1 MYNKKIRKLYEE
13 NYTAPVF
20 QSIREF
26 NNPFFIPSE
35 QVLLNK
41 ILTNI
46 NNGIPLYTKQGI
58 LPSTSSQL
66 PIQAQPTKTTSPPS
80 NPPLSSDITD
90 GTNDEV
96 EDEENLDPSVSD
108 EADYYQNEVYKQPG
122 TRFPYS
128 YDEII
133 DRDLGDERHLIA
145 YNKKDDTLHIAH
157 RGTDSIS
164 DVVTD
169 LLAQRFFRIGD
180 TKNIDFEDLSDF
192 STEKE
197 NIKYHIDIFEKAI
210 DKYGKDVKVI
220 FSGHSKGA
228 YDLQTVVNYL
238 ENGYKG
244 LERKY
249 TADDI
254 DYNAYLYNGY
264 PFQFEGENT
273 NLKIH
278 PRRIEGDLVSFP
290 YGRNH
295 PNLKTLVLPDTT
307 TTLQKH
313 NSDNFVNRD
322 MSIVPSQSNL
332 KEFGAEINEKDEKK
346 FLALNLMS
354 ELDKDNIE
362 EGLDK
367 RDQFYNYD
375 KLEREINI
383 LEKLIDIKKQY
394 KLKKIPTGLQKKLK
408 GVKSALSKE
417 NEKFIK
423 NRNEEL

>member
-58 LPSTSSQL
+58 LPTTSATL
-66 PIQAQPTKTTSPPS
+66 PTTQPTKTTSSPS
-80 NPPLSSDITD
+80 NPPLSSDTD

-122 TRFPYS
+122 SRFPYS

-197 NIKYHIDIFEKAI
+197 NIKYHIGIFEKAI

-254 DYNAYLYNGY
+254 NYKAYLYNGY

-307 TTLQKH
+307 STLQKH

-322 MSIVPSQSNL
+322 MSIVPSKSNL
-332 KEFGAEINEKDEKK
+332 KEFGVEINEKDEKK

>member
-1 MYNKKIRKLYEE
+1 M
-13 NYTAPVF
+13 
-20 QSIREF
+20 
-26 NNPFFIPSE
+26 
-35 QVLLNK
+35 
-41 ILTNI
+41 
-46 NNGIPLYTKQGI
+46 
-58 LPSTSSQL
+58 
-66 PIQAQPTKTTSPPS
+66 
-80 NPPLSSDITD
+80 
-90 GTNDEV
+90 
-96 EDEENLDPSVSD
+96 
-108 EADYYQNEVYKQPG
+108 
-122 TRFPYS
+122 
-128 YDEII
+128 
-133 DRDLGDERHLIA
+133 
-145 YNKKDDTLHIAH
+145 
-157 RGTDSIS
+157 
-164 DVVTD
+164 
-169 LLAQRFFRIGD
+169 
-180 TKNIDFEDLSDF
+180 
-192 STEKE
+192 
-197 NIKYHIDIFEKAI
+197 
-210 DKYGKDVKVI
+210 
-220 FSGHSKGA
+220 
-228 YDLQTVVNYL
+228 
-238 ENGYKG
+238 
-244 LERKY
+244 
-249 TADDI
+249 
-254 DYNAYLYNGY
+254 
-264 PFQFEGENT
+264 
-273 NLKIH
+273 
-278 PRRIEGDLVSFP
+278 VSFP